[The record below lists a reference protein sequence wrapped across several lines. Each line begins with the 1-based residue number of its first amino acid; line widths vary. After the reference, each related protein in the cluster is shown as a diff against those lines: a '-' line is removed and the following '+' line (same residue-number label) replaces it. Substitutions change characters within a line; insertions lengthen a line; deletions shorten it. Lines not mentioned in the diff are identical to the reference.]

1 MIRNVFIAL
10 SIVIGSVATVAVFGR
25 TAARNAARSAAPA
38 NSGNNADTSATLGAD
53 VLADTHDVFISA
65 KSAGKAPPLV
75 EGTSWI
81 NSEPLTLK
89 ALRGRVV
96 LVDFWTFGCYNCRNT
111 LPTLKHLD
119 ASYRERGLTIVGVQT
134 PEFDS
139 EKQVETVRRQVSSL
153 GIKYPVVMDND
164 YVTWRAYG
172 VEAWPTVV
180 ILDREG
186 RIRYTHVGEGSYDV
200 QEKVIKALLA
210 EGEGDESKGAAVSP
224 ADYRGEKIVKTDA
237 EWRAILT
244 AEQFYVMREKGT
256 ERAFTGEYHDHH
268 DTGTYHCAACGLALF
283 DSKAKF
289 ESGTGWPS
297 FFQPIA
303 AANVT
308 EEVDGSYGMER
319 TEVLCSRCGAH
330 LGHLFADGP
339 RPTGLRYCMNSV
351 SLKFSKQS

>member
-1 MIRNVFIAL
+1 MSRNIFIAL
-10 SIVIGSVATVAVFGR
+10 SIVVVSVAAVAVFGGSA
-25 TAARNAARSAAPA
+25 TRNAARSAAPA
-38 NSGNNADTSATLGAD
+38 SLGDNADTGAALGAD
-53 VLADTHDVFISA
+53 VPAGTHDVFISA
-65 KSAGKAPPLV
+65 RSAGKAPPLV

-111 LPTLKHLD
+111 LPTLKRLD
-119 ASYRERGLTIVGVQT
+119 TSYRERGLTLIGVQT

-139 EKQVETVRRQVSSL
+139 EKQVETVRRQVRSL
-153 GIKYPVVMDND
+153 GIKYPVVMDNE

-186 RIRYTHVGEGSYDV
+186 RIRYTHVGEGAYDV

-210 EGEGDESKGAAVSP
+210 EGAGDEGTGAAASP
-224 ADYRGEKIVKTDA
+224 ATYKGEKIVKTDA
-237 EWRAILT
+237 EWRAVLT
-244 AEQFYVMREKGT
+244 AEQFHVMREKGT

-268 DTGTYHCAACGLALF
+268 ETGAYHCAACGLVLF

-308 EEVDGSYGMER
+308 EEVDNSYGMER